1 MATPIRMP
9 ALAQTS
15 DELRLTAWL
24 KTEGE
29 QVTEG
34 EPLFEAETDK
44 AELEVEA
51 TASGTLLRCL
61 AGPGETVST
70 GTVVAWIGHP
80 GEDIPQA
87 VPEAV
92 PGVLGVVAG
101 PGPAPATVS
110 PSPGVSSPASVPA
123 ADSSSRLPAT
133 PAARTL
139 ARERGID
146 LAQVTG
152 SGPGGRIE
160 RRDVLAATDGAGP
173 RHGNDGTT
181 DVVPPHRRAIAAR
194 LSRAAAMPQFT
205 VSRTVDARP
214 ALARAA
220 RLDGVTLTHVLLQAA
235 AAALRVMPDVNRV
248 WLDDGPRFLRLAHC
262 HVGLAIAAD
271 DNLIVATIP
280 EPDRLGLEELA
291 LTTRRAV
298 DEGRRGRLSAVFTA
312 PAAMTVSNL
321 GMFGVDRFEAIVDPD
336 QTAILAVGRAVE
348 RPAVTADG
356 IAAVPQL
363 DLALTADHRTVDG
376 AAAARFLAA
385 VCAELER

>member
-1 MATPIRMP
+1 MATPVRVP

-61 AGPGETVST
+61 TGPGETVSI
-70 GTVVAWIGHP
+70 GTVVAWIGQP

-87 VPEAV
+87 VPGVPEA
-92 PGVLGVVAG
+92 AATARR
-101 PGPAPATVS
+101 APATVS
-110 PSPGVSSPASVPA
+110 PSPGVASPASVSA
-123 ADSSSRLPAT
+123 TDSSPRLPAT
-133 PAARTL
+133 PAARAL

-160 RRDVLAATDGAGP
+160 RRDVLAALDSASP
-173 RHGNDGTT
+173 RRADDGTT

-194 LSRAAAMPQFT
+194 LSRAATVPQFT
-205 VSRTVDARP
+205 VSRTVDARS

-220 RLDGVTLTHVLLQAA
+220 GLDGVTLTHVLLQAA
-235 AAALRVMPDVNRV
+235 AVALRAMPDVNRV
-248 WLDDGPRFLRLAHC
+248 WLDEGPRFLRLAHC

-280 EPDRLGLEELA
+280 EPDRLGLEDLV
-291 LTTRRAV
+291 LTMRRAV

-312 PAAMTVSNL
+312 PAAMTLSNL

-363 DLALTADHRTVDG
+363 DLALTVDHRTVDG

>member
-1 MATPIRMP
+1 MATPVRVP

-61 AGPGETVST
+61 TGPGETVSI
-70 GTVVAWIGHP
+70 GTVVAWIGQP

-87 VPEAV
+87 VPGVPEAAATARRV
-92 PGVLGVVAG
+92 
-101 PGPAPATVS
+101 PATVS
-110 PSPGVSSPASVPA
+110 PSPGVASPASVSA
-123 ADSSSRLPAT
+123 TDSSPRLPAT
-133 PAARTL
+133 PAARAL

-160 RRDVLAATDGAGP
+160 RRDVLAALDSASP
-173 RHGNDGTT
+173 RRADDGTT

-194 LSRAAAMPQFT
+194 LSRAATVPQFT
-205 VSRTVDARP
+205 VSRTVDARS

-220 RLDGVTLTHVLLQAA
+220 GLDGVTLTHVLLQAA
-235 AAALRVMPDVNRV
+235 AVALRAMPDVNRV
-248 WLDDGPRFLRLAHC
+248 WLDEGPRFLRLEHC

-280 EPDRLGLEELA
+280 EPDRLGLEDLV
-291 LTTRRAV
+291 LTVRRAV

-312 PAAMTVSNL
+312 PAAMTLSNL

-363 DLALTADHRTVDG
+363 DLALTVDHRTVDG

>member
-1 MATPIRMP
+1 MAIPIRMP

-24 KTEGE
+24 KREGD
-29 QVTEG
+29 QVAEG
-34 EPLFEAETDK
+34 EPLFAAETDK
-44 AELEVEA
+44 AELEIEA
-51 TASGTLLRCL
+51 TVSGTLLRCL
-61 AGPGETVST
+61 AGPGETVSA

-80 GEDIPQA
+80 GEDIPQ
-87 VPEAV
+87 VI
-92 PGVLGVVAG
+92 PGAAG
-101 PGPAPATVS
+101 SAP
-110 PSPGVSSPASVPA
+110 
-123 ADSSSRLPAT
+123 RLPAT
-133 PAARTL
+133 PAARVL
-139 ARERGID
+139 ARAQGID

-160 RRDVLAATDGAGP
+160 RRDVLAAMDSAVPGHGAGP
-173 RHGNDGTT
+173 RQADGRVTDGEVT

-194 LSRAAAMPQFT
+194 LSRAAAVPQFT
-205 VSRTVDARP
+205 VSRTVDARQ

-220 RLDGVTLTHVLLQAA
+220 GLDGVTLTHVLLQAA
-235 AAALRVMPDVNRV
+235 AAALRAVPPVNRV
-248 WLDDGPRFLRLAHC
+248 WLDDGPRFLGLAHC

-280 EPDRLGLEELA
+280 EPDRLDLEELA
-291 LTTRRAV
+291 VTTRRAV
-298 DEGRRGRLSAVFTA
+298 DEGRRGRLSAAFTA
-312 PAAMTVSNL
+312 RAAMTLSNL

-336 QTAILAVGRAVE
+336 QTAILAVGRVVE

-363 DLALTADHRTVDG
+363 DLALTVDHRTVDG

>member
-24 KTEGE
+24 KAEGE

-61 AGPGETVST
+61 AGPGETVSI

-87 VPEAV
+87 VSGG
-92 PGVLGVVAG
+92 PGAGAG
-101 PGPAPATVS
+101 PGRPPAAVS
-110 PSPGVSSPASVPA
+110 PSPGVSSPATVPA
-123 ADSSSRLPAT
+123 TDSASRLPAT
-133 PAARTL
+133 PAARAL
-139 ARERGID
+139 ARERGIN

-160 RRDVLAATDGAGP
+160 RRDVLAATDGAGSRRP
-173 RHGNDGTT
+173 DDGTT

-194 LSRAAAMPQFT
+194 LSRAAAVPQFT

-214 ALARAA
+214 ALARVAG
-220 RLDGVTLTHVLLQAA
+220 LDGVTLTHVLLQAA
-235 AAALRVMPDVNRV
+235 AGALRAMPDVNRV

-298 DEGRRGRLSAVFTA
+298 DEGRRGRLSAAFTA

-363 DLALTADHRTVDG
+363 DLALTVDHRTVDG

>member
-1 MATPIRMP
+1 MATAIRMP

-51 TASGTLLRCL
+51 TTSGTLLRCL
-61 AGPGETVST
+61 AGPGETVSI
-70 GTVVAWIGHP
+70 GAVVAWIGHP

-87 VPEAV
+87 GPEVPAAAAV
-92 PGVLGVVAG
+92 AQPGLV
-101 PGPAPATVS
+101 PASAS
-110 PSPGVSSPASVPA
+110 PPASVSLP
-123 ADSSSRLPAT
+123 DSSSRLPAT
-133 PAARTL
+133 PAARVL
-139 ARERGID
+139 ARARGID
-146 LAQVTG
+146 LAQLTG

-160 RRDVLAATDGAGP
+160 RRDVVAVLDGAGP
-173 RHGNDGTT
+173 RPPGGGTT
-181 DVVPPHRRAIAAR
+181 DAVPRHRQAIAAR
-194 LSRAAAMPQFT
+194 LSRAATVPQFT

-214 ALARAA
+214 ALARTAG
-220 RLDGVTLTHVLLQAA
+220 LDGVTLTHVLLQAA
-235 AAALRVMPDVNRV
+235 AAALRAMPVVNRV

-262 HVGLAIAAD
+262 HVGLAIASD

-298 DEGRRGRLSAVFTA
+298 DEGRRGRLAAAFTA
-312 PAAMTVSNL
+312 PAAMTLSNL

-348 RPAVTADG
+348 RPAVTPDG

-363 DLALTADHRTVDG
+363 DLALTVDHRTVDG

>member
-24 KTEGE
+24 KTEGD
-29 QVTEG
+29 QVAEG

-44 AELEVEA
+44 AELEIEA
-51 TASGTLLRCL
+51 TVSGTLLRCL
-61 AGPGETVST
+61 AGPGETVSA

-80 GEDIPQA
+80 GEDIPQ
-87 VPEAV
+87 VI
-92 PGVLGVVAG
+92 PGAA
-101 PGPAPATVS
+101 GPAP
-110 PSPGVSSPASVPA
+110 
-123 ADSSSRLPAT
+123 RLPAT
-133 PAARTL
+133 PAARVL
-139 ARERGID
+139 ARAQGID

-160 RRDVLAATDGAGP
+160 RRDVLAAMDGAGP
-173 RHGNDGTT
+173 RQADGEVT

-194 LSRAAAMPQFT
+194 LSRAAAVPQFT

-220 RLDGVTLTHVLLQAA
+220 GLDGVTLTHVLLQAA
-235 AAALRVMPDVNRV
+235 AAALRAVPHVNRV
-248 WLDDGPRFLRLAHC
+248 WLDDGPRFLSLAHC

-271 DNLIVATIP
+271 DNLIVAIIP

-291 LTTRRAV
+291 VTTRRAV

-312 PAAMTVSNL
+312 PAAMTLSNL

-336 QTAILAVGRAVE
+336 QTAVLAVGRVVE

-363 DLALTADHRTVDG
+363 DLALTVDHRTVDG

>member
-24 KTEGE
+24 KTEGD
-29 QVTEG
+29 QVAEG

-44 AELEVEA
+44 AELEIEA
-51 TASGTLLRCL
+51 TVSGTLLRCL
-61 AGPGETVST
+61 AGPGETVSA
-70 GTVVAWIGHP
+70 GTVVAWIGQP
-80 GEDIPQA
+80 DEAIPLA
-87 VPEAV
+87 IPEA
-92 PGVLGVVAG
+92 PRAVAG
-101 PGPAPATVS
+101 PGPAPAAA
-110 PSPGVSSPASVPA
+110 SPGSAP
-123 ADSSSRLPAT
+123 RLPAT
-133 PAARTL
+133 PAARVL
-139 ARERGID
+139 ARAQGID
-146 LAQVTG
+146 LARVTG

-160 RRDVLAATDGAGP
+160 RRDVLAAMDGAGP
-173 RHGNDGTT
+173 RQADGGAT
-181 DVVPPHRRAIAAR
+181 DGGAADGGAADGGAADLVPPHRRAIAAR
-194 LSRAAAMPQFT
+194 LSRAAAVPQFT

-220 RLDGVTLTHVLLQAA
+220 GRDGVTLTHVLLQAA
-235 AAALRVMPDVNRV
+235 SATLRAMPQVNRV
-248 WLDDGPRFLRLAHC
+248 WRDDGPRFLALAHC

-291 LTTRRAV
+291 VTTRRAV
-298 DEGRRGRLSAVFTA
+298 AEGRRGRLSAVFTA

-336 QTAILAVGRAVE
+336 QTAILAVGRVVE

-363 DLALTADHRTVDG
+363 DLALTVDHRTVDG

>member
-1 MATPIRMP
+1 
-9 ALAQTS
+9 
-15 DELRLTAWL
+15 
-24 KTEGE
+24 
-29 QVTEG
+29 V
-34 EPLFEAETDK
+34 
-44 AELEVEA
+44 
-51 TASGTLLRCL
+51 
-61 AGPGETVST
+61 
-70 GTVVAWIGHP
+70 
-80 GEDIPQA
+80 
-87 VPEAV
+87 
-92 PGVLGVVAG
+92 
-101 PGPAPATVS
+101 
-110 PSPGVSSPASVPA
+110 
-123 ADSSSRLPAT
+123 
-133 PAARTL
+133 L

-146 LAQVTG
+146 LAQITG

-160 RRDVLAATDGAGP
+160 RRDVLAAVDGAGP
-173 RHGNDGTT
+173 PRADDGTI

-194 LSRAAAMPQFT
+194 LARAATVPQFT

-220 RLDGVTLTHVLLQAA
+220 GLDGVTLTHVLLQAA
-235 AAALRVMPDVNRV
+235 AAALRAMPHVNRV

-336 QTAILAVGRAVE
+336 QTAILAAGRAVE

-363 DLALTADHRTVDG
+363 DLVLTVDHRTVDG

>member
-1 MATPIRMP
+1 MATPVRVP

-61 AGPGETVST
+61 ARPGETVSI
-70 GTVVAWIGHP
+70 GTVVAWIGQP

-87 VPEAV
+87 VPGV
-92 PGVLGVVAG
+92 PDAAATARRV
-101 PGPAPATVS
+101 PATVS
-110 PSPGVSSPASVPA
+110 PSPGVASPASVSA
-123 ADSSSRLPAT
+123 TDSSSRLPAT
-133 PAARTL
+133 PAARAL

-160 RRDVLAATDGAGP
+160 RRDVLAALDSTSP
-173 RHGNDGTT
+173 RRADEGTT

-194 LSRAAAMPQFT
+194 LSRAATVPQFT
-205 VSRTVDARP
+205 VSRTVDARS

-220 RLDGVTLTHVLLQAA
+220 GLEGVTLTHVLLQAA
-235 AAALRVMPDVNRV
+235 AVALRAMPNVNRV
-248 WLDDGPRFLRLAHC
+248 WLDEGPRFLRLAHC

-280 EPDRLGLEELA
+280 EPDRLGLEDLV
-291 LTTRRAV
+291 LTVRRAV

-312 PAAMTVSNL
+312 PAAMTLSNL

-363 DLALTADHRTVDG
+363 DLALTVDHRTVDG

>member
-1 MATPIRMP
+1 MATPVRVP

-61 AGPGETVST
+61 AGPGETVSI

-80 GEDIPQA
+80 GEDIPR
-87 VPEAV
+87 AV
-92 PGVLGVVAG
+92 PGVPGAVAG
-101 PGPAPATVS
+101 PGRATATVS
-110 PSPGVSSPASVPA
+110 PSPGVSSPAGVSA
-123 ADSSSRLPAT
+123 AVSSSRLPAT
-133 PAARTL
+133 PAARAL

-146 LAQVTG
+146 LAQVTA
-152 SGPGGRIE
+152 SGPGGRVE
-160 RRDVLAATDGAGP
+160 RRDVLAAMDGAGS
-173 RHGNDGTT
+173 RRADDGTT

-194 LSRAAAMPQFT
+194 LSRAATVPQFT
-205 VSRTVDARP
+205 VSRTVDARS

-220 RLDGVTLTHVLLQAA
+220 GLDGVTLTHVLLQAA
-235 AAALRVMPDVNRV
+235 AAALRAMPHVNRV

-291 LTTRRAV
+291 LTMRRAV
-298 DEGRRGRLSAVFTA
+298 DEGRRGGLSAVFTA
-312 PAAMTVSNL
+312 PAAMTLSNL

-363 DLALTADHRTVDG
+363 DLALTVDHRTVDG
-376 AAAARFLAA
+376 AAAARFLAV

>member
-1 MATPIRMP
+1 MATPIRVP
-9 ALAQTS
+9 PLAQTS
-15 DELRLTAWL
+15 DELRLTAWR

-29 QVTEG
+29 KVTEG

-61 AGPGETVST
+61 TGPGETVSI
-70 GTVVAWIGHP
+70 GTVVAWIGQP
-80 GEDIPQA
+80 GEDTPQA
-87 VPEAV
+87 VAGVPEAAATARRV
-92 PGVLGVVAG
+92 
-101 PGPAPATVS
+101 PATVS
-110 PSPGVSSPASVPA
+110 PSPGVSSPASVSA
-123 ADSSSRLPAT
+123 TDSSPRLPAT
-133 PAARTL
+133 PAARAL

-160 RRDVLAATDGAGP
+160 RRDVLAALDSASP
-173 RHGNDGTT
+173 RRADDGTT

-194 LSRAAAMPQFT
+194 LSRAATVPQFT
-205 VSRTVDARP
+205 VSRTVDARS
-214 ALARAA
+214 AMARAGGA
-220 RLDGVTLTHVLLQAA
+220 GGGTAPHVLLQAA
-235 AAALRVMPDVNRV
+235 AAALRAMPNVNRV
-248 WLDDGPRFLRLAHC
+248 WLDEGPRFLRLAHC

-280 EPDRLGLEELA
+280 KPDRLGLEDLV
-291 LTTRRAV
+291 LTVRRAV

-312 PAAMTVSNL
+312 PAAMTLSNL

-348 RPAVTADG
+348 RPPVTADG

-363 DLALTADHRTVDG
+363 DLALTVDHRTVDG

>member
-9 ALAQTS
+9 ALGQTS

-51 TASGTLLRCL
+51 TTSGTLLRCL
-61 AGPGETVST
+61 AGPGDEVST
-70 GTVVAWIGHP
+70 GTVVAWIGDP
-80 GEDIPQA
+80 GEDIPPMS
-87 VPEAV
+87 PEGPPK
-92 PGVLGVVAG
+92 PGIS
-101 PGPAPATVS
+101 T
-110 PSPGVSSPASVPA
+110 PA
-123 ADSSSRLPAT
+123 AVSTATPAERQPAT

-146 LAQVTG
+146 LARLTG

-160 RRDVLAATDGAGP
+160 RSDVLAAADAADPTHADAGS
-173 RHGNDGTT
+173 TSA
-181 DVVPPHRRAIAAR
+181 VPPHRRAIAAR
-194 LSRAAAMPQFT
+194 LSRAAAVPQFT

-220 RLDGVTLTHVLLQAA
+220 GHDGVTLTHVLLQAV
-235 AAALRVMPDVNRV
+235 AAALRATPPVNRV
-248 WLDDGPRFLRLAHC
+248 WRDDGPRFLQLAHA

-271 DNLIVATIP
+271 DNLIVATIG
-280 EPDRLGLEELA
+280 EPDRLSLEELA

-298 DEGRRGRLSAVFTA
+298 AEGRRGRLAAAFTA
-312 PAAMTVSNL
+312 PAAVTLSNL
-321 GMFGVDRFEAIVDPD
+321 GMFGVDRFAAIVDPD
-336 QTAILAVGRAVE
+336 QTAILAVGRIVQ

-356 IAAVPQL
+356 IEAVPQL
-363 DLALTADHRTVDG
+363 DLALTVDHRTVDG
-376 AAAARFLAA
+376 ATAARFLTAI
-385 VCAELER
+385 CAQLER

>member
-1 MATPIRMP
+1 MATPVRMP

-51 TASGTLLRCL
+51 AASGTLLRCL
-61 AGPGETVST
+61 AGPGETVSI

-87 VPEAV
+87 VPGV
-92 PGVLGVVAG
+92 PGAVAG
-101 PGPAPATVS
+101 PGRAPATVS
-110 PSPGVSSPASVPA
+110 PSPGVLSPASVSA
-123 ADSSSRLPAT
+123 TDSSSRLPAT
-133 PAARTL
+133 PAARAL
-139 ARERGID
+139 ARERGIG

-160 RRDVLAATDGAGP
+160 RRDVLAALDSASP
-173 RHGNDGTT
+173 RRADDGTT

-194 LSRAAAMPQFT
+194 LSRAAIVPQFT
-205 VSRTVDARP
+205 VSRTVDARS

-220 RLDGVTLTHVLLQAA
+220 GLDGVTLTHVLLQAA
-235 AAALRVMPDVNRV
+235 AVALRAMPNVNRV
-248 WLDDGPRFLRLAHC
+248 WLDEGPRFLRLAHC

-280 EPDRLGLEELA
+280 EPDRLGLEDLV
-291 LTTRRAV
+291 LTVRQAV

-312 PAAMTVSNL
+312 PAAMTLSNL

-363 DLALTADHRTVDG
+363 DLALTVDHRTVDG

>member
-24 KTEGE
+24 KTEGD
-29 QVTEG
+29 QVAEG

-51 TASGTLLRCL
+51 TTSGTLLRCL
-61 AGPGETVST
+61 AGPGDEVST
-70 GTVVAWIGHP
+70 GTVVAWIGDP

-87 VPEAV
+87 SP
-92 PGVLGVVAG
+92 AG
-101 PGPAPATVS
+101 PGKPGISAPAAVS
-110 PSPGVSSPASVPA
+110 PATPAERRPA
-123 ADSSSRLPAT
+123 TPTERRPAT

-146 LAQVTG
+146 LARLTG

-160 RRDVLAATDGAGP
+160 RSDVLAAADAAGP
-173 RHGNDGTT
+173 THADAGSTS
-181 DVVPPHRRAIAAR
+181 VVPPHRRAIAAR
-194 LSRAAAMPQFT
+194 LSRAAAVPQFT

-220 RLDGVTLTHVLLQAA
+220 GHDGVTLTHVLLQAV
-235 AAALRVMPDVNRV
+235 AAALRATPPVNRV
-248 WLDDGPRFLRLAHC
+248 WRDDGPRFLQLAHA

-271 DNLIVATIP
+271 DNLLVATIP

-298 DEGRRGRLSAVFTA
+298 AEGRRGRLAAAFAA
-312 PAAMTVSNL
+312 PAAVTVSNL

-336 QTAILAVGRAVE
+336 QTAILAVGRVVQ
-348 RPAVTADG
+348 RPAVTEDG

-376 AAAARFLAA
+376 ATAARFLAA
-385 VCAELER
+385 VCAELES

>member
-1 MATPIRMP
+1 MATPVRMP

-80 GEDIPQA
+80 GEDLPQ
-87 VPEAV
+87 
-92 PGVLGVVAG
+92 AG
-101 PGPAPATVS
+101 PGVPGAAAVARPDRAPAT
-110 PSPGVSSPASVPA
+110 VSSPASVSA
-123 ADSSSRLPAT
+123 ADSSPRLPAT
-133 PAARTL
+133 PAARVL
-139 ARERGID
+139 AREHGVD

-160 RRDVLAATDGAGP
+160 RRDVLAEMDGAGS
-173 RHGNDGTT
+173 RRADDGTT

-194 LSRAAAMPQFT
+194 LSRAAAVPQFT

-214 ALARAA
+214 ALTRAA
-220 RLDGVTLTHVLLQAA
+220 GLDGVTLTHVLLQAA
-235 AAALRVMPDVNRV
+235 AAALRAMPHVNRV

-291 LTTRRAV
+291 LMTRRATG
-298 DEGRRGRLSAVFTA
+298 DGRRGRLAAAFTA
-312 PAAMTVSNL
+312 PAAITLSNL
-321 GMFGVDRFEAIVDPD
+321 GMFGIDRFEAIVDPD
-336 QTAILAVGRAVE
+336 QTAILAVGRVVE
-348 RPAVTADG
+348 RPAVTPDG

-363 DLALTADHRTVDG
+363 DLALTVDHRTVDG

-385 VCAELER
+385 VCAELEHC

>member
-1 MATPIRMP
+1 MATPVRVP

-61 AGPGETVST
+61 AGPGETVSI
-70 GTVVAWIGHP
+70 GTVVAWIGQP

-87 VPEAV
+87 VPGVPEAAATARRV
-92 PGVLGVVAG
+92 
-101 PGPAPATVS
+101 PATVS
-110 PSPGVSSPASVPA
+110 PSPGVASPASVSA
-123 ADSSSRLPAT
+123 TDSSPRLPAT
-133 PAARTL
+133 PAARAL

-160 RRDVLAATDGAGP
+160 RRDVLAALDSASP
-173 RHGNDGTT
+173 RRADDGTT

-194 LSRAAAMPQFT
+194 LSRAATVPQFT
-205 VSRTVDARP
+205 VSRTVDARS

-220 RLDGVTLTHVLLQAA
+220 GLDGVTLTHVLLQAA
-235 AAALRVMPDVNRV
+235 AVALRAMPDVNRV
-248 WLDDGPRFLRLAHC
+248 WLDEGPRFLRLAHC

-280 EPDRLGLEELA
+280 EPDRLGLEDLV
-291 LTTRRAV
+291 LTMRRAV

-312 PAAMTVSNL
+312 PAAMTLSNL

-363 DLALTADHRTVDG
+363 DLALTVDHRTVDG

>member
-1 MATPIRMP
+1 MATPVRMP

-80 GEDIPQA
+80 GEDLPQA
-87 VPEAV
+87 DPGV
-92 PGVLGVVAG
+92 PGAAAVAR
-101 PGPAPATVS
+101 PDRAPAA
-110 PSPGVSSPASVPA
+110 VSSPASVSA
-123 ADSSSRLPAT
+123 ADSSPRLPAT
-133 PAARTL
+133 PAARVL
-139 ARERGID
+139 AREHGID
-146 LAQVTG
+146 LAQITG

-160 RRDVLAATDGAGP
+160 RRDVLAEMDGAGS
-173 RHGNDGTT
+173 RRADDGTT

-194 LSRAAAMPQFT
+194 LSRAAAVPQFT

-214 ALARAA
+214 ALTRAA
-220 RLDGVTLTHVLLQAA
+220 GLDGVTLTHVLLQAA
-235 AAALRVMPDVNRV
+235 AAALRAMPHVNRV
-248 WLDDGPRFLRLAHC
+248 WLDDGPRFLRRAHC

-291 LTTRRAV
+291 LMTRRATG
-298 DEGRRGRLSAVFTA
+298 DGRRGRLAAAFTA
-312 PAAMTVSNL
+312 PAAITLSNL
-321 GMFGVDRFEAIVDPD
+321 GMFGIDRFEAIVDPD
-336 QTAILAVGRAVE
+336 QTAILAAGRVVE
-348 RPAVTADG
+348 RPAVTPDG

-363 DLALTADHRTVDG
+363 DLALTVDHRTVDG

-385 VCAELER
+385 VCAGLELC

>member
-24 KTEGE
+24 KTEGD
-29 QVTEG
+29 QVAEG

-44 AELEVEA
+44 AELEIEA
-51 TASGTLLRCL
+51 TVSGTLLRCL
-61 AGPGETVST
+61 AGPGETVSA

-80 GEDIPQA
+80 DEAIP
-87 VPEAV
+87 
-92 PGVLGVVAG
+92 LAG
-101 PGPAPATVS
+101 SAP
-110 PSPGVSSPASVPA
+110 
-123 ADSSSRLPAT
+123 RLPAT
-133 PAARTL
+133 PAARVL
-139 ARERGID
+139 ARAQGID
-146 LAQVTG
+146 LARVTG

-160 RRDVLAATDGAGP
+160 RRDVLAAMDGATDGGAT
-173 RHGNDGTT
+173 DGGATEDGAT
-181 DVVPPHRRAIAAR
+181 DLVPPHRRAIAAR
-194 LSRAAAMPQFT
+194 LSRAAAVPQFT

-220 RLDGVTLTHVLLQAA
+220 GLDGVTLTHVLLQAA
-235 AAALRVMPDVNRV
+235 SATLRAMPQVNRV
-248 WLDDGPRFLRLAHC
+248 WRDDGPRFLALAHC

-291 LTTRRAV
+291 VTTRRAV
-298 DEGRRGRLSAVFTA
+298 AEGRRGRLSAVFTA
-312 PAAMTVSNL
+312 PAAMTLSNL
-321 GMFGVDRFEAIVDPD
+321 GMFGVDRFAAIVDPD
-336 QTAILAVGRAVE
+336 QTAILAVGRVVE

-363 DLALTADHRTVDG
+363 DLALTVDHRTVDG

>member
-9 ALAQTS
+9 ALTQTS

-44 AELEVEA
+44 TELEVEA
-51 TASGTLLRCL
+51 TTSGTLLRCL
-61 AGPGETVST
+61 AGPGETVSI
-70 GTVVAWIGHP
+70 GTVVAWIGQP

-87 VPEAV
+87 SPEA
-92 PGVLGVVAG
+92 PGAAAAVQ
-101 PGPAPATVS
+101 PGSPAASVS
-110 PSPGVSSPASVPA
+110 PPHPA
-123 ADSSSRLPAT
+123 ARRPAT

-146 LAQVTG
+146 LAQLTG

-160 RRDVLAATDGAGP
+160 RRDVLAAMDGAGP
-173 RHGNDGTT
+173 PQPDDGAT
-181 DVVPPHRRAIAAR
+181 DAVPPNRRAIAAR
-194 LSRAAAMPQFT
+194 LSRAAAVPQFT

-214 ALARAA
+214 ALARATE
-220 RLDGVTLTHVLLQAA
+220 LDGVTLTHVLLRAA
-235 AAALRVMPDVNRV
+235 AAALRAMPDVNRV
-248 WLDDGPRFLRLAHC
+248 WLDDGPRYRRLAHC

-291 LTTRRAV
+291 LMTRRV
-298 DEGRRGRLSAVFTA
+298 TGEGRRGRLAAAFTG
-312 PAAMTVSNL
+312 PAAMTLSNL

-336 QTAILAVGRAVE
+336 QTAILAVGRVVE
-348 RPAVTADG
+348 RPAVTPDG
-356 IAAVPQL
+356 ITAVPQL
-363 DLALTADHRTVDG
+363 DLALTVDHRTVDG

>member
-1 MATPIRMP
+1 MATPIRVP

-61 AGPGETVST
+61 AGPGETVSI
-70 GTVVAWIGHP
+70 GTVVAWIGQP

-87 VPEAV
+87 VPGVPEAAAT
-92 PGVLGVVAG
+92 AG
-101 PGPAPATVS
+101 RAPATVS
-110 PSPGVSSPASVPA
+110 PSPGVSSPASVSA
-123 ADSSSRLPAT
+123 TDSSPRLPAT
-133 PAARTL
+133 PAARAL

-160 RRDVLAATDGAGP
+160 RRDVLAALDSASP
-173 RHGNDGTT
+173 RRADDGTT

-194 LSRAAAMPQFT
+194 LSRAATVPQFT
-205 VSRTVDARP
+205 VSRTVDARS

-220 RLDGVTLTHVLLQAA
+220 GLDGVTLTHVLLQAA
-235 AAALRVMPDVNRV
+235 AVALRAMPDVNRV
-248 WLDDGPRFLRLAHC
+248 WLDEGPRFLRLAHC

-280 EPDRLGLEELA
+280 EPDRLGLEDLV
-291 LTTRRAV
+291 LTMRRAV

-312 PAAMTVSNL
+312 PAAMTLSNL

-363 DLALTADHRTVDG
+363 DLALTVDHRTVDG

>member
-1 MATPIRMP
+1 MATPIRVP

-61 AGPGETVST
+61 AGPGETVSI
-70 GTVVAWIGHP
+70 GTVVAWIGQP

-87 VPEAV
+87 VPGVPEAT
-92 PGVLGVVAG
+92 ATARR
-101 PGPAPATVS
+101 APATVS
-110 PSPGVSSPASVPA
+110 PSPGVSSLASVSA
-123 ADSSSRLPAT
+123 TDSSPRLPAT
-133 PAARTL
+133 PAARAL
-139 ARERGID
+139 ARERGVD

-160 RRDVLAATDGAGP
+160 RRDVLAALDSASP
-173 RHGNDGTT
+173 RRADDGTT

-194 LSRAAAMPQFT
+194 LSRAATVPQFT
-205 VSRTVDARP
+205 VSRTVDARS

-220 RLDGVTLTHVLLQAA
+220 GLDGVTLTHVLLQAA
-235 AAALRVMPDVNRV
+235 AVALRAMPDVNRV
-248 WLDDGPRFLRLAHC
+248 WLDEGPRFLRLAHC

-280 EPDRLGLEELA
+280 EPDRLGLEDLV
-291 LTTRRAV
+291 LTMRRAV

-312 PAAMTVSNL
+312 PAAMTLSNL

-363 DLALTADHRTVDG
+363 DLALTVDHRTVDG

>member
-51 TASGTLLRCL
+51 TTSGTLLRCL
-61 AGPGETVST
+61 AGPGETVSI
-70 GTVVAWIGHP
+70 GAVVAWIGQP

-87 VPEAV
+87 GPGV
-92 PGVLGVVAG
+92 PGGTAVAQ
-101 PGPAPATVS
+101 PDLAPASAS
-110 PSPGVSSPASVPA
+110 PPASVSLP
-123 ADSSSRLPAT
+123 DSSSRLPAT
-133 PAARTL
+133 PAARVL
-139 ARERGID
+139 ARAQGID
-146 LAQVTG
+146 LAQLTG

-160 RRDVLAATDGAGP
+160 RRDVVAVLDGAGLP
-173 RHGNDGTT
+173 QPDGGTT
-181 DVVPPHRRAIAAR
+181 DAVPPRRRAIAAR
-194 LSRAAAMPQFT
+194 LSRAATVPQFT

-220 RLDGVTLTHVLLQAA
+220 GLDGVTLTHILLRAA
-235 AAALRVMPDVNRV
+235 AAALRAMPDVNRV

-280 EPDRLGLEELA
+280 EPDRLDLEKLA
-291 LTTRRAV
+291 IMTRRAV
-298 DEGRRGRLSAVFTA
+298 DEGSRGRLTAAFAA
-312 PAAMTVSNL
+312 PAAMTLSNL
-321 GMFGVDRFEAIVDPD
+321 GMFGIDRFEAIVDPD

-348 RPAVTADG
+348 RPAVTPDG

-363 DLALTADHRTVDG
+363 DLALTVDHRTVDG
-376 AAAARFLAA
+376 ATAARFLAA

>member
-1 MATPIRMP
+1 MATPIRVP

-61 AGPGETVST
+61 AGPGETVSI
-70 GTVVAWIGHP
+70 GTVVAWIGQP

-87 VPEAV
+87 VPGVPEAAATARRV
-92 PGVLGVVAG
+92 
-101 PGPAPATVS
+101 PATVS
-110 PSPGVSSPASVPA
+110 PSPGVASPASVSA
-123 ADSSSRLPAT
+123 TDSSPRLPAT
-133 PAARTL
+133 PAARAL

-160 RRDVLAATDGAGP
+160 RRDVLAALDSASP
-173 RHGNDGTT
+173 RRADDGTT

-194 LSRAAAMPQFT
+194 LSRAATVPQFT
-205 VSRTVDARP
+205 VSRTVDARS

-220 RLDGVTLTHVLLQAA
+220 GLDGVTLTHVLLQAA
-235 AAALRVMPDVNRV
+235 AVALRAMPDVNRV
-248 WLDDGPRFLRLAHC
+248 WLDEGPRFLRLAHC

-280 EPDRLGLEELA
+280 EPDRLGLEDLV
-291 LTTRRAV
+291 LTMRRAV

-312 PAAMTVSNL
+312 PAAMTLSNL

-363 DLALTADHRTVDG
+363 DLALTVDHRTVDG

>member
-1 MATPIRMP
+1 MATPVRMP

-80 GEDIPQA
+80 SEDIPQA
-87 VPEAV
+87 VPGV
-92 PGVLGVVAG
+92 PGAVAG
-101 PGPAPATVS
+101 PGRAPATVS
-110 PSPGVSSPASVPA
+110 PSPGVSSPASVSA
-123 ADSSSRLPAT
+123 TDSSMRLPAT
-133 PAARTL
+133 PAARAL

-160 RRDVLAATDGAGP
+160 RRDVLAAMDGAGP
-173 RHGNDGTT
+173 RQADGRVTDGGVT

-194 LSRAAAMPQFT
+194 LSRAAAVPQFT

-220 RLDGVTLTHVLLQAA
+220 GLDGVTLTHVLLQAT
-235 AAALRVMPDVNRV
+235 AAALRAVPHVNRV

-280 EPDRLGLEELA
+280 EPDRLGLEELV
-291 LTTRRAV
+291 LTMRRAV

-312 PAAMTVSNL
+312 PA
-321 GMFGVDRFEAIVDPD
+321 EI
-336 QTAILAVGRAVE
+336 GR
-348 RPAVTADG
+348 
-356 IAAVPQL
+356 
-363 DLALTADHRTVDG
+363 
-376 AAAARFLAA
+376 
-385 VCAELER
+385 

>member
-1 MATPIRMP
+1 MATPIRVP

-29 QVTEG
+29 RVTEG

-61 AGPGETVST
+61 AGPGETVSI
-70 GTVVAWIGHP
+70 GTVVAWIGQP

-87 VPEAV
+87 VPGVPEAAATARRV
-92 PGVLGVVAG
+92 
-101 PGPAPATVS
+101 PATVS
-110 PSPGVSSPASVPA
+110 PSPGVASPASVSA
-123 ADSSSRLPAT
+123 TDSSPPLPAT
-133 PAARTL
+133 PAARAL

-160 RRDVLAATDGAGP
+160 RRDVLAALDSASP
-173 RHGNDGTT
+173 RRADDGTT

-194 LSRAAAMPQFT
+194 LSRAATVPQFT
-205 VSRTVDARP
+205 VSRTVDARS

-220 RLDGVTLTHVLLQAA
+220 GLDGVTLTHVLLQAA
-235 AAALRVMPDVNRV
+235 AVALRAMPDVNRV
-248 WLDDGPRFLRLAHC
+248 WLDEGPRFLRLAHC

-280 EPDRLGLEELA
+280 EPDRLGLEDLV
-291 LTTRRAV
+291 LTMRRAV

-312 PAAMTVSNL
+312 PAAMTLSNL

-363 DLALTADHRTVDG
+363 DLALTVDHRTVDG

>member
-1 MATPIRMP
+1 MATPVRMP

-24 KTEGE
+24 KTEGD
-29 QVTEG
+29 QVAEG

-51 TASGTLLRCL
+51 TVAGTLLRRL
-61 AGPGETVST
+61 AGPGEAVSA

-87 VPEAV
+87 FPAA
-92 PGVLGVVAG
+92 LGAVAG
-101 PGPAPATVS
+101 PGGAQATFSSQDSVS
-110 PSPGVSSPASVPA
+110 PSGSSP
-123 ADSSSRLPAT
+123 RLPAT
-133 PAARTL
+133 PAARVL
-139 ARERGID
+139 AREHSID
-146 LAQVTG
+146 LARVTA

-160 RRDVLAATDGAGP
+160 RRDVLAAMDDAGP
-173 RHGNDGTT
+173 RPADGGTT
-181 DVVPPHRRAIAAR
+181 TEVVPPHRRAIAAR
-194 LSRAAAMPQFT
+194 LSRAATVPQFT

-220 RLDGVTLTHVLLQAA
+220 GLDGVTLTHMLLQATS
-235 AAALRVMPDVNRV
+235 AALRAVPHLNRV
-248 WLDDGPRFLRLAHC
+248 WLDDGPRFLLPAHC

-271 DNLIVATIP
+271 DNLIVASIP

-291 LTTRRAV
+291 VTTRRAV
-298 DEGRRGRLSAVFTA
+298 AEGRRGRLSAAFTA
-312 PAAMTVSNL
+312 PVAVTLSNL

-336 QTAILAVGRAVE
+336 QTAILAVGRVVE

-363 DLALTADHRTVDG
+363 DLALTVDHRTVDG
-376 AAAARFLAA
+376 ASAARFLAA
-385 VCAELER
+385 VCAELERG

>member
-1 MATPIRMP
+1 MATPVRVP

-51 TASGTLLRCL
+51 AASGTLLRCL
-61 AGPGETVST
+61 AGPGETVSI

-80 GEDIPQA
+80 GEDIQRAIPG
-87 VPEAV
+87 V
-92 PGVLGVVAG
+92 PGAVAG
-101 PGPAPATVS
+101 PGRAPAIVS
-110 PSPGVSSPASVPA
+110 PSPSVSSPASVPLP
-123 ADSSSRLPAT
+123 DSSSRLPAT
-133 PAARTL
+133 PAARAL

-146 LAQVTG
+146 LARVTA

-173 RHGNDGTT
+173 RHADGGTT

-194 LSRAAAMPQFT
+194 LSRAVTVPQFT
-205 VSRTVDARP
+205 VSRTVDARS
-214 ALARAA
+214 ALARVSG
-220 RLDGVTLTHVLLQAA
+220 LDGVTLTHVLLQAM
-235 AAALRVMPDVNRV
+235 AAALRAMPHVNRV
-248 WLDDGPRFLRLAHC
+248 WLDDGPRFLVLAHC

-280 EPDRLGLEELA
+280 EPDRLGLEDLV
-291 LTTRRAV
+291 LTVRRAV

-312 PAAMTVSNL
+312 PAAMTLSNL

-363 DLALTADHRTVDG
+363 DLALTVDHRTVDG

>member
-1 MATPIRMP
+1 MATPVRMP

-51 TASGTLLRCL
+51 AASGTLLRCL
-61 AGPGETVST
+61 AGPGETVSI

-87 VPEAV
+87 VPGV
-92 PGVLGVVAG
+92 PGAVAG
-101 PGPAPATVS
+101 PGRAPATVS
-110 PSPGVSSPASVPA
+110 PSPGVSSPASVPST
-123 ADSSSRLPAT
+123 DSSPRLPAT
-133 PAARTL
+133 PAARAL

-146 LAQVTG
+146 LAQVTASG
-152 SGPGGRIE
+152 SGGRIE
-160 RRDVLAATDGAGP
+160 RRDVLAALDSASP
-173 RHGNDGTT
+173 RRADDGTT

-194 LSRAAAMPQFT
+194 LSRAATVPQFT
-205 VSRTVDARP
+205 VSRTVDARS

-220 RLDGVTLTHVLLQAA
+220 GLDGVTLTHVLLRAA
-235 AAALRVMPDVNRV
+235 AVALRAMPNVNRV
-248 WLDDGPRFLRLAHC
+248 WLDEGPRFLRLAHC

-280 EPDRLGLEELA
+280 EPDRLGLEDLV
-291 LTTRRAV
+291 LTVRRAV

-312 PAAMTVSNL
+312 PAAMTLSNL

-363 DLALTADHRTVDG
+363 DLALTVDHRTVDG

>member
-1 MATPIRMP
+1 MATPVRMP

-34 EPLFEAETDK
+34 EPLFEAETNK

-70 GTVVAWIGHP
+70 GTVVAWIGHA
-80 GEDIPQA
+80 GEDIP
-87 VPEAV
+87 PAV
-92 PGVLGVVAG
+92 PGAPGAVAG
-101 PGPAPATVS
+101 PDRAPATVS
-110 PSPGVSSPASVPA
+110 PSPGVSSSASPSA
-123 ADSSSRLPAT
+123 TDSSSRLPAT
-133 PAARTL
+133 PAARAL

-160 RRDVLAATDGAGP
+160 RRDVLAAVDGAGS
-173 RHGNDGTT
+173 RRADDGTT

-194 LSRAAAMPQFT
+194 LARAATVPQFT

-220 RLDGVTLTHVLLQAA
+220 GLDGVTLTHVLLQAA
-235 AAALRVMPDVNRV
+235 AAALRAMPHVNRV

-336 QTAILAVGRAVE
+336 QTAILAAGRAVE

-363 DLALTADHRTVDG
+363 DLALTVDHRTVDG

>member
-24 KTEGE
+24 KAEGE

-61 AGPGETVST
+61 AGPGETVSI

-87 VPEAV
+87 VSGG
-92 PGVLGVVAG
+92 PGAGAG
-101 PGPAPATVS
+101 PGRPPAAVS
-110 PSPGVSSPASVPA
+110 PSPGVSSPATVPA
-123 ADSSSRLPAT
+123 TDSASRLPAT
-133 PAARTL
+133 PAARAL
-139 ARERGID
+139 ARERGIN

-173 RHGNDGTT
+173 RRADAGTT
-181 DVVPPHRRAIAAR
+181 DLVPPHRRAIAAR
-194 LSRAAAMPQFT
+194 LSRAAAVPQFT

-214 ALARAA
+214 ALARVAG
-220 RLDGVTLTHVLLQAA
+220 LDGVTLTHVLLQAA
-235 AAALRVMPDVNRV
+235 AGALRAMPDVNRV

-298 DEGRRGRLSAVFTA
+298 DEGRRGRLSAAFTA

-363 DLALTADHRTVDG
+363 DLALTVDHRTVDG